1 MNRIYIYICLC
12 GETKRKCE
20 GEDCS
25 LHRRRRRRRRLGGCT
40 YARSKRRRRS
50 YLTKEGHG
58 VTVE

>member
-1 MNRIYIYICLC
+1 MSMCRN
-12 GETKRKCE
+12 EKKCE

-25 LHRRRRRRRRLGGCT
+25 LQRRRRRRRLGGCT